1 MASVI
6 AFFAGVGQFLKNI
19 PIRVWLIIA
28 GVILL
33 ILAVGWTE
41 HQVRSHV
48 EYVRGIEQS
57 NTDLK
62 AEKERLDKE
71 VIRLGNINTAN
82 KKTYDE
88 SLQQVR
94 EARRIA
100 EEERTQAL
108 ARADF
113 YRRARD
119 AANATPEAERL
130 PVDPVIRDTIDSL
143 WPQRPGS

>member
-6 AFFAGVGQFLKNI
+6 AFFLGVGKFLKGI
-19 PIRVWLIIA
+19 PLRAWLFA
-28 GVILL
+28 AAVILL

-48 EYVRGIEQS
+48 EYVRSIEKS
-57 NTDLK
+57 NTDLQ
-62 AEKERLDKE
+62 AEKVRLGNE
-71 VIRLGNINTAN
+71 VIRLGNVNTAN

-100 EEERTQAL
+100 EEERAQAQS
-108 ARADF
+108 RADF

-119 AANATPEAERL
+119 AANATPQDDRL
-130 PVDPVIRDTIDSL
+130 PVDPVILDTIDRL
-143 WPQRPGS
+143 WDDTARP

>member
-6 AFFAGVGQFLKNI
+6 AFFVGVGQFLKNI

-57 NTDLK
+57 NTDLQ
-62 AEKERLDKE
+62 AEKERLGNE
-71 VIRLGNINTAN
+71 VIRLGNVNTEN

-130 PVDPVIRDTIDSL
+130 PVDPVIVNTIDSL